1 MATVIVPAYNESKV
15 IRRCLD
21 SLLLQDGVN
30 EIIVACNG
38 CHDNTAQIVQQEY
51 PTVICLDIKKPSKV
65 NALNEAEKLVNSWP
79 VVYLDADLQL
89 WPGAV
94 KAALEGMH
102 SKGYLLVSPT
112 PIMDTSNSSWVVK
125 QYYKTHRQ
133 LSYVD
138 EGVIGT
144 GTFILDKEGRA
155 RFGAFP
161 QVINDD
167 HFVRSQ
173 FEENELANI
182 PDSKVTVTA
191 PRNAWS
197 LIKILTRSNL
207 GNIEI
212 DVKGLSIE
220 KEKPS
225 YSRIFLSRLFS
236 RDFLSTAVYL
246 ALVIT
251 AKTRAKRQF
260 KSLQNYRWEV
270 DSSSRI

>member
-21 SLLLQDGVN
+21 SLLQQDCVD

-38 CHDNTAQIVQQEY
+38 CQDNTAQIVEQEY
-51 PTVICLDIKKPSKV
+51 PTVTCLDIKTPSKV
-65 NALNEAEKLVNSWP
+65 NALNEAEKLVKFWP

-89 WPGAV
+89 WPGAIER
-94 KAALEGMH
+94 ALIGMQNN
-102 SKGYLLVSPT
+102 GYLLVSPT
-112 PIMDTSNSSWVVK
+112 PIMDTSNSSWIVK

-138 EGVIGT
+138 QGVIGT
-144 GTFILDKEGRA
+144 GTFIMDKAGRA

-173 FEENELANI
+173 FEEYELANI
-182 PDSKVTVTA
+182 PESKVTVTA

-220 KEKPS
+220 KEKPA
-225 YSRIFLSRLFS
+225 YSRIFLSRLLS

-260 KSLQNYRWEV
+260 KSLHNYRWEV
-270 DSSSRI
+270 DNSSRV

>member
-21 SLLLQDGVN
+21 SLLLQEGVD

-38 CHDNTAQIVQQEY
+38 CRDNTVQIVYQEY
-51 PTVICLDIKKPSKV
+51 PNVICLDIKTPSKV
-65 NALNEAEKLVNSWP
+65 NALNEAEKLVKSWP
-79 VVYLDADLQL
+79 VIYLDADLQL
-89 WPGAV
+89 WPCAV
-94 KAALEGMH
+94 KHALEGMRKN
-102 SKGYLLVSPT
+102 SYLLVSPT
-112 PIMDTSNSSWVVK
+112 PIMDTSNSSWIVK

-144 GTFILDKEGRA
+144 GTFIMDKEGRA
-155 RFGAFP
+155 RFGEFP

-173 FEENELANI
+173 FEESELANI
-182 PDSKVTVTA
+182 PESKVTVTA

-225 YSRIFLSRLFS
+225 YTRIFLSRLLS
-236 RDFLSTAVYL
+236 REFLSTAIYL
-246 ALVIT
+246 ILVIT
-251 AKTRAKRQF
+251 AKTRAKHQF
-260 KSLQNYRWEV
+260 KSLHNYRWEV
-270 DSSSRI
+270 DSSSRV

>member
-21 SLLLQDGVN
+21 SLLQQHGVD

-38 CHDNTAQIVQQEY
+38 CHDNTAQIVVREY
-51 PTVICLDIKKPSKV
+51 PSVTCLDLKTPSKV
-65 NALNEAEKLVNSWP
+65 NALNEAEKFVKFWP

-89 WPGAV
+89 WPGAIEH
-94 KAALEGMH
+94 ALKGMQNN
-102 SKGYLLVSPT
+102 GYLLVSPT
-112 PIMDTSNSSWVVK
+112 PIMDVSKSSWIVK

-144 GTFILDKEGRA
+144 GTFIMNKEGRA

-173 FEENELANI
+173 FEEYELANI
-182 PDSKVTVTA
+182 PESKVTVTA

-220 KEKPS
+220 KEKPA
-225 YSRIFLSRLFS
+225 YSRIFLARLLS
-236 RDFLSTAVYL
+236 RDVLSTAVYL

-260 KSLQNYRWEV
+260 KSLHNYQWEV
-270 DSSSRI
+270 DSSSRV